1 MLKKFAVYLAS
12 LFGAGLSVYAFFGRI
27 IESYLWKKYSRGG
40 IDYTYEQLRKSFIED
55 IFDDSTFLLIFIF
68 SIIIFSFFA
77 VSGYIKSNK
86 NVLTAVLLIISGIA
100 SFLSL
105 HYVFNV
111 DIGGE
116 GLEMFLLIPLAFISG
131 FIQIIIFIFAL
142 LNIKSKKAIISFII
156 FNGSASVFVI
166 IAELFYQDLQL
177 LVLFYILFFAFIYYI
192 LLNADFIKTAEKT
205 EFLKVTLILIS
216 VFAVFGAIVSATYY
230 YKDIDKRAE
239 SDKSGYIYVGND
251 GKEKERAAFN
261 IDGFNGYYAYKINY
275 NDYVEYKDGDYCVV
289 EGYDFS
295 SKDITLPYELNG
307 KEAIYNNDFFAF
319 LAKNKDKYNN
329 IIIDER
335 LNYINRDGF
344 ILDKEKQRLLYV
356 YLGDSEEV
364 TIPESTELILDSAF
378 SNKNIRKIIF
388 NDKIHSLRSHC
399 FENCPMKELNIPDK
413 TDTFAGV
420 GNDNAEIL
428 GTAPELET
436 VNIGKGCYRC
446 NIGRF
451 DKNVRANNEKKGRT
465 LTVNTESLNDL
476 LKLGTVLYNYENVV
490 FNINYD
496 KSLYY
501 DNDEYFE
508 SYEIQHSDFY
518 KEYQNCKNNTIYLSK
533 SFDGITYK
541 TEITINFAKGIKT
554 DF

>member
-1 MLKKFAVYLAS
+1 MIVN
-12 LFGAGLSVYAFFGRI
+12 R
-27 IESYLWKKYSRGG
+27 KKYTKK
-40 IDYTYEQLRKSFIED
+40 YYFY
-55 IFDDSTFLLIFIF
+55 IFI
-68 SIIIFSFFA
+68 
-77 VSGYIKSNK
+77 
-86 NVLTAVLLIISGIA
+86 IISIVFGLILKPFY
-100 SFLSL
+100 SFDYQILISPLISAVILINYSITDQQESDEYNKFELS
-105 HYVFNV
+105 
-111 DIGGE
+111 
-116 GLEMFLLIPLAFISG
+116 
-131 FIQIIIFIFAL
+131 
-142 LNIKSKKAIISFII
+142 KAIIAIVTVIAVFTATFS
-156 FNGSASVFVI
+156 SVFC
-166 IAELFYQDLQL
+166 
-177 LVLFYILFFAFIYYI
+177 
-192 LLNADFIKTAEKT
+192 
-205 EFLKVTLILIS
+205 
-216 VFAVFGAIVSATYY
+216 
-230 YKDIDKRAE
+230 YKDIKERKVFEA
-239 SDKSGYIYVGND
+239 KGYTYVGND

-261 IDGFNGYYAYKINY
+261 IDGFYGYYAYKVNY
-275 NDYVEYKDGDYCVV
+275 DDYIEYKDGDYCVV

-319 LAKNKDKYNN
+319 LAKNKDKYSN
-329 IIIDER
+329 IIIDEK
-335 LNYINRDGF
+335 LNFVNKDGF

-451 DKNVRANNEKKGRT
+451 DKNVRAKNEKEGRT
-465 LTVNTESLNDL
+465 LTVNTESPNDL

-541 TEITINFAKGIKT
+541 TEIKINLAKGIKT